1 MLLLVPLEIIG
12 LREDGEGSP
21 QMLSKEKLG
30 GFGEAVCELRDWP
43 GKSTAA
49 GSNF

>member
-1 MLLLVPLEIIG
+1 MLLLVPLEITG
-12 LREDGEGSP
+12 LREDEEGSSR
-21 QMLSKEKLG
+21 MLSKEKLG
-30 GFGEAVCELRDWP
+30 GFGETVCELRDGP